1 MWIRRV
7 KLKQRNNGRRTH
19 LHPWVRFPYFTLPV
33 GLVCCWFS
41 SLLRGSTPGPLIFL
55 SPQKPIFQYA
65 IRPIKLEKKS
75 DLVECS
81 FLNSILLLLRLWNID
96 RIVLKKFLHP
106 RSSFCYFSLA
116 SLNKRVRQDMF
127 PFPELFI
134 SYCIQVSPLFSPQIQ
149 SIYSLLYSYH
159 TLFHN
164 LCIFIGLRDHS
175 ISIAWG
181 GRGGPG
187 RGRGEVPRSFLRGVS
202 RGFRGNGEE
211 ISLRKGVYRKL
222 TAMRGGEGV
231 IIILQSLRGDQ
242 VNFIVTA
249 KILRPPPHPRR

>member
-1 MWIRRV
+1 M
-7 KLKQRNNGRRTH
+7 
-19 LHPWVRFPYFTLPV
+19 
-33 GLVCCWFS
+33 
-41 SLLRGSTPGPLIFL
+41 
-55 SPQKPIFQYA
+55 
-65 IRPIKLEKKS
+65 
-75 DLVECS
+75 ECS

-96 RIVLKKFLHP
+96 RIVLKKFLH
-106 RSSFCYFSLA
+106 RRCSFCYFSLA
-116 SLNKRVRQDMF
+116 LLNKRVRQNMF

-164 LCIFIGLRDHS
+164 LRIFIGLRDHS

-181 GRGGPG
+181 GRGGSGEGSGG
-187 RGRGEVPRSFLRGVS
+187 RSREVFLRGVS

-211 ISLRKGVYRKL
+211 ISLRKGVYRNWPQWEGE
-222 TAMRGGEGV
+222 GGGRGV
-231 IIILQSLRGDQ
+231 IIILKSLRGDQ

-249 KILRPPPHPRR
+249 KILRPPTPGYKICLFSYHVVDIQGQAIQRFM

>member
-1 MWIRRV
+1 M
-7 KLKQRNNGRRTH
+7 
-19 LHPWVRFPYFTLPV
+19 
-33 GLVCCWFS
+33 
-41 SLLRGSTPGPLIFL
+41 
-55 SPQKPIFQYA
+55 
-65 IRPIKLEKKS
+65 
-75 DLVECS
+75 ECS
-81 FLNSILLLLRLWNID
+81 FLSSILLLLQLWNID

-116 SLNKRVRQDMF
+116 LLNKRVRQNMF

-134 SYCIQVSPLFSPQIQ
+134 YYCIQVSPLFSSQIQ

-181 GRGGPG
+181 GTGGPG

-211 ISLRKGVYRKL
+211 ISLRKGVYRNWPQWEGE
-222 TAMRGGEGV
+222 RGEG
-231 IIILQSLRGDQ
+231 RHY
-242 VNFIVTA
+242 NTTE
-249 KILRPPPHPRR
+249 P

>member
-1 MWIRRV
+1 M
-7 KLKQRNNGRRTH
+7 
-19 LHPWVRFPYFTLPV
+19 

-41 SLLRGSTPGPLIFL
+41 SLLRGSTPDPLVFL
-55 SPQKPIFQYA
+55 SPQKPIFQNA

-81 FLNSILLLLRLWNID
+81 FLNFILLLLRLWNID
-96 RIVLKKFLHP
+96 RIVLKKFLHLI
-106 RSSFCYFSLA
+106 SSFCYFSLA
-116 SLNKRVRQDMF
+116 SLNKRVRQNMF

-164 LCIFIGLRDHS
+164 LRIFIGLRDHS

-181 GRGGPG
+181 GRGGVRGGVGG
-187 RGRGEVPRSFLRGVS
+187 RSREVFCEGYHVVFGGMERRSVFE
-202 RGFRGNGEE
+202 RGFIENWPQWEGE
-211 ISLRKGVYRKL
+211 R
-222 TAMRGGEGV
+222 GEGV

-249 KILRPPPHPRR
+249 KILRPPHPRR